1 MLPSV
6 IRVAADGGG
15 EKFCGGRNLLEE
27 HVQPRLDGHF
37 ATTLFQNEIAETH
50 GDGEVS

>member
-6 IRVAADGGG
+6 IRVATDGGR
-15 EKFCGGRNLLEE
+15 EKFCGGGNLLEE
-27 HVQPRLDGHF
+27 HVQPRLDGQF
-37 ATTLFQNEIAETH
+37 AAALFQNEIAETH